1 MSASFF
7 VQRSE
12 CRLVICPIEYPRVE
26 ISIIGLFPKLAI
38 CSDAVKIAEFEKS
51 VKNFVSQEL
60 PKFVKL
66 RRAVENEI

>member
-38 CSDAVKIAEFEKS
+38 RSDAVKIAEFEKS

-66 RRAVENEI
+66 KEAES

>member
-26 ISIIGLFPKLAI
+26 VNIMGFFPEVAI

-51 VKNFVSQEL
+51 VKAFVSQEL
-60 PKFVKL
+60 PKFVKFK
-66 RRAVENEI
+66 EPES